1 MTGVI
6 SSFGDAL
13 PYAGSL
19 LFGLDGSGTGG
30 LCLNILITL
39 AVLPASL
46 VLGSLLGAVRL
57 FRVRPL
63 NWLAFLFIE
72 AVKGIPVL
80 LMIFWLHYALPAF
93 LGLRPPLFLT
103 AVAALTMYG
112 SANVAEVFLSGA
124 DMVRKSELEAARL
137 SGFSGAGVFRRVLA
151 PQVLRRM
158 VPALLGVMVSLFKDT
173 SIVFVIGL
181 IELTQTGM
189 ILANRYPDML
199 VPMYVLIGAGYMTVS
214 LLLAE
219 LARVIARRQA
229 EKFPETM

>member
-158 VPALLGVMVSLFKDT
+158 VPALLGVMVSLSDT
-173 SIVFVIGL
+173 DGHDPREPLSGHARAHVCPHRRGVHDCL
-181 IELTQTGM
+181 PAARETRESHRAQ
-189 ILANRYPDML
+189 
-199 VPMYVLIGAGYMTVS
+199 AG
-214 LLLAE
+214 
-219 LARVIARRQA
+219 
-229 EKFPETM
+229 

>member
-93 LGLRPPLFLT
+93 SGSGLR
-103 AVAALTMYG
+103 
-112 SANVAEVFLSGA
+112 
-124 DMVRKSELEAARL
+124 
-137 SGFSGAGVFRRVLA
+137 FSSR
-151 PQVLRRM
+151 P
-158 VPALLGVMVSLFKDT
+158 
-173 SIVFVIGL
+173 
-181 IELTQTGM
+181 
-189 ILANRYPDML
+189 
-199 VPMYVLIGAGYMTVS
+199 
-214 LLLAE
+214 
-219 LARVIARRQA
+219 
-229 EKFPETM
+229 

>member
-1 MTGVI
+1 
-6 SSFGDAL
+6 
-13 PYAGSL
+13 
-19 LFGLDGSGTGG
+19 
-30 LCLNILITL
+30 
-39 AVLPASL
+39 
-46 VLGSLLGAVRL
+46 
-57 FRVRPL
+57 
-63 NWLAFLFIE
+63 
-72 AVKGIPVL
+72 
-80 LMIFWLHYALPAF
+80 MIFWLHYALPAF

-214 LLLAE
+214 LLLAK

-229 EKFPETM
+229 ENFPETM

>member
-93 LGLRPPLFLT
+93 LGLRPPLF
-103 AVAALTMYG
+103 
-112 SANVAEVFLSGA
+112 
-124 DMVRKSELEAARL
+124 
-137 SGFSGAGVFRRVLA
+137 
-151 PQVLRRM
+151 Q
-158 VPALLGVMVSLFKDT
+158 
-173 SIVFVIGL
+173 IGR
-181 IELTQTGM
+181 
-189 ILANRYPDML
+189 AH
-199 VPMYVLIGAGYMTVS
+199 V
-214 LLLAE
+214 
-219 LARVIARRQA
+219 
-229 EKFPETM
+229 

>member
-124 DMVRKSELEAARL
+124 DMVRKSELEAAR
-137 SGFSGAGVFRRVLA
+137 

-214 LLLAE
+214 LLLAK